1 MKTRTNTPSG
11 VTQYLT
17 AIGKIPLLSDAEEV
31 ETAQIIQ
38 RWIAYRDEYT
48 GKDSLPQDWEFVKRQ
63 GERAINKMIESNL
76 RLVVKVAKKF
86 SPYRKTMDLLDLVQ
100 EGSIGLREAAE
111 RFDPTKGWKFSTYAY
126 WWIRQAIGRSIP
138 EQDESIRIPC
148 HIAEKS
154 GRVRRAIHSL
164 KQRGIKVSAE
174 AIAIEAEMSVASVE
188 SVYRSWSVQPISLN
202 VRVGEDQDTERIELI
217 AAEGEDLLDILA
229 EKELI
234 EQQRNR
240 LEVVMGELNPQERR
254 VLHLRCLSD
263 SPKSLEASGKI
274 LGISRTSVS
283 AIESRVKRK
292 IKGQLIRQN
301 IPTVEMSTY
310 VVGQARIRN
319 TALQILI
326 DANRILS
333 KQALSDLLMD
343 SLDIDPKNEKIRRS
357 IDTVIR
363 ELREQGHPII
373 TVRGKGYR
381 YGNPDVLDTLP
392 DSLAE
397 IVEQLRDCHDFDTG
411 KRISDVAIAIN
422 PNGGNLHLHNVCT
435 KFSQLKNKIG
445 DRLQRGGNKYDGGY
459 RYWLTKQDIPRE
471 SK

>member
-1 MKTRTNTPSG
+1 MRTRTSG
-11 VTQYLT
+11 VSQYLT
-17 AIGKIPLLSDAEEV
+17 AIGKIPLLTSEEEV
-31 ETAQIIQ
+31 KTAQIIQ
-38 RWIAYRDEYT
+38 RWITYRDEYT
-48 GKDSLPQDWEFVKRQ
+48 GKELPDDWEFVKRQ
-63 GERAINKMIESNL
+63 GERAINKMMSSNL

-86 SPYRKTMDLLDLVQ
+86 APYRKNMDLLDLVQ

-148 HIAEKS
+148 HVAEKS

-164 KQRGIKVSAE
+164 KQRGIQVSAE
-174 AIAIEAEMSVASVE
+174 AIALETGMSLASVE
-188 SVYRSWSVQPISLN
+188 TVYRSWSVQPISLN
-202 VRVGEDQDTERIELI
+202 VRIGEDQDTERIELI
-217 AAEGEDLLDILA
+217 AAEGENLIDALA
-229 EKELI
+229 ERELI
-234 EQQRNR
+234 EQQRDR
-240 LEVVMGELNPQERR
+240 LQLAIAELNPQERQ

-283 AIESRVKRK
+283 SIENRVKRK
-292 IKGQLIRQN
+292 IRGQLIRQST
-301 IPTVEMSTY
+301 PTVEMSTY
-310 VVGQARIRN
+310 VVGQSRIRN

-326 DANRILS
+326 DSNRILS
-333 KQALSDLLMD
+333 KQTLSDLLMN
-343 SLDIDPKNEKIRRS
+343 SLDIDPKNQKIKRS

-363 ELREQGHPII
+363 ELRKQGHPIV

-381 YGNPDVLDTLP
+381 YGNPDILDTLP
-392 DSLAE
+392 DSLQE
-397 IVEQLRDCHDFDTG
+397 IVEQLRNCYNLETG
-411 KRISDVAIAIN
+411 KRISEVAAAIN

-435 KFSQLKNKIG
+435 KFSQLKNRVG

-459 RYWLTKQDIPRE
+459 RYWLTKQDT
-471 SK
+471 KGVN